1 MKRRLLIAG
10 LFAFSLCGAT
20 TATRAEASGYWAC
33 AGSELLNIG
42 VCVSDPLP
50 DHLPTLPKPT
60 VPSEL
65 PAAPPSPV

>member
-10 LFAFSLCGAT
+10 LFALSLCGAS
-20 TATRAEASGYWAC
+20 TAARAEANGYWAC

-50 DHLPTLPKPT
+50 DDLPTLPTPT

-65 PAAPPSPV
+65 PAPLPPLV